1 MRYANL
7 LGVFFHLG
15 HIWQISTNFQGI
27 PGNRAFFIK
36 EVKIE
41 RSRVEIK
48 VYQRHHQ
55 IVRATLRA

>member
-7 LGVFFHLG
+7 LGVF
-15 HIWQISTNFQGI
+15 STWDIFGKFLQ
-27 PGNRAFFIK
+27 NRAFFIK

-55 IVRATLRA
+55 IVRGTLRA